1 MRRVWTAAAII
12 AAIVLVAASATMNF
26 TFARSMGRTPEEGL
40 ILGAV
45 AVGVDILKAVL
56 ALQIAEALRD
66 RRWGF
71 ALIGTLTFV
80 LFSALSLAAALGFA
94 ASNREAVL
102 GEKARGNLRLAALEA
117 QFGALR
123 KKRDALPPYRLAA
136 LVDEDLASSQRDPR
150 WMASRQ
156 CSATNGRTLREF
168 CDGVSRLRSERIAAL
183 EGARLEQ
190 EILAI
195 EREMD
200 GLRKAGGGIASDP
213 QAYALGQALGL
224 SEAQVQRGLSAL
236 MAIVVEVGSGLGLFI
251 AHNRSSNP
259 AKPPTNRM
267 LRAEN
272 EAPASDEGSEATGKP
287 DEPEATAPDSGQ
299 RAVVVV
305 RPRKGQLPAPR
316 SDRPSRRRKLNGEI
330 DQSDG

>member
-117 QFGALR
+117 QLGALR
-123 KKRDALPPYRLAA
+123 KKRDALPPHRFAA
-136 LVDEDLASSQRDPR
+136 LVDEDLATGQRDAR

-156 CSATNGRTLREF
+156 CSVINGRTLREF
-168 CDGVSRLRSERIAAL
+168 CDGVSRLRSERIASREA
-183 EGARLEQ
+183 ARLEQ
-190 EILAI
+190 EIVAI

-213 QAYALGQALGL
+213 QAHALAQTLGL

-236 MAIVVEVGSGLGLFI
+236 MAIVVEVGSGLGLFL
-251 AHNRSSNP
+251 AHNRSS
-259 AKPPTNRM
+259 KPTTRPTDSPHPV
-267 LRAEN
+267 EN
-272 EAPASDEGSEATGKP
+272 EALAASDDSEPTSKP
-287 DEPEATAPDSGQ
+287 DEPDATAPDNGQ
-299 RAVVVV
+299 RAAVVV

-330 DQSDG
+330 EQSDA